1 MVETSETTGRAVWR
15 IQMFSIQSIV
25 PAVDLPPTHTHATS
39 EKQKKTKT
47 VELTH
52 TRARKRSQ
60 TKNFFLCV
68 CEARVYNEH
77 LSHYK
82 FCRHKMCVAYRAVF

>member
-25 PAVDLPPTHTHATS
+25 PAVDLPPTHTHTTS
-39 EKQKKTKT
+39 EKQKKT

-52 TRARKRSQ
+52 TRAQ
-60 TKNFFLCV
+60 TQSDEEILCVCV

-77 LSHYK
+77 
-82 FCRHKMCVAYRAVF
+82 